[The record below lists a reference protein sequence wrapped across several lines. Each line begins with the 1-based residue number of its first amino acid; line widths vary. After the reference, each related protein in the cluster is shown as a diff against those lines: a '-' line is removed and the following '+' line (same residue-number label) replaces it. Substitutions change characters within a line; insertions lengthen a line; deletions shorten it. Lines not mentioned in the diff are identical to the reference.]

1 MSEQTS
7 SEEQVS
13 IDSDKA
19 VIEYLEKHPDL
30 LQRYPDLLTHLQVPH
45 SSGRG
50 SVSLIERQVKVLRE
64 QNTRLEKQV
73 GDLVDTARHNEQLSE
88 KIHRYSIGLLQA
100 RDVEDMLSIS
110 VQTLKNLF
118 DVDMVAIHFK
128 PGITVG
134 DDKQQQEQISE
145 KAYSAL
151 LDSLGIG
158 RGNCHNDLDDA
169 LLQALF
175 GSGAE
180 GIRSCGMAALDT
192 PNRVGILALGST
204 SKDRF
209 APGMGTL
216 FLERLGELMSAALI
230 NRGIT

>member
-19 VIEYLEKHPDL
+19 ALEYLEKHPDL
-30 LQRYPDLLTHLQVPH
+30 LQRYPDLLTRLQVPH

-64 QNTRLEKQV
+64 QNAQFEKQV
-73 GDLVDTARHNEQLSE
+73 GDLVDTARYNEQLSE

-100 RDVEDMLSIS
+100 KDVDDMLSIS

-134 DDKQQQEQISE
+134 DDKEQQDQISE
-145 KAYSAL
+145 KAYAAL

-230 NRGIT
+230 NRGVT

>member
-30 LQRYPDLLTHLQVPH
+30 LQRYPDLLTRLQVPH